1 MNFKLLL
8 FSLILATVLSSCGNS
23 SNTAENEDLLIT
35 DSIVAPES
43 VDIAKESMGE
53 LIDNV
58 SSPIEI
64 ASLLIE
70 QKVPFNK
77 NYISNTNNIDNLVSD
92 FDCAI
97 NLGILGTDLGY
108 LNLYEKTSS
117 VMSTVGGINELANKL
132 KVGQFFDFSL
142 LKRLATNSNNLDSL
156 IFTSISSFNNMD
168 DYLRSNN
175 RTNISA
181 LIVTGVWIE
190 STSLATMV
198 YSENSNK
205 KIAERIGEQKLIL
218 NNLVLI
224 IKNYDSN
231 PRFAALLVDLLDLKM
246 VFDEIIITTEEGE
259 PESVVE
265 NGMLVIR
272 QTSTSTV
279 NITDEQIKIIGEKVS
294 VLRNKLINN
303 NINS

>member
-8 FSLILATVLSSCGNS
+8 FSLILAAVLNSCGNN
-23 SNTAENEDLLIT
+23 SNIADNEDLLIT
-35 DSIVAPES
+35 DSIIAPES

-64 ASLLIE
+64 ASLLIN

-132 KVGQFFDFSL
+132 KVGQFFDFAL
-142 LKRLATNSNNLDSL
+142 LKRFATNSNNLDSL

-198 YSENSNK
+198 YSENANE

-231 PRFAALLVDLLDLKM
+231 PRFAALLVDLIDLK
-246 VFDEIIITTEEGE
+246 VIFDEIIITTVEGE

-279 NITDEQIKIIGEKVS
+279 NITDEQIKIIGDKVS

-303 NINS
+303 NTNS